1 MRPIPGESGLRI
13 AEAEMTEFRLG
24 SYRVNDKG
32 LWDFRMAK
40 EPLNKD
46 SLMEYRQNTKVIIDL
61 QPV

>member
-1 MRPIPGESGLRI
+1 
-13 AEAEMTEFRLG
+13 MTEFRLG